1 MLKIGV
7 VGTGHLGKIH
17 LQNLLELTTDFSVQG
32 FYDTDAV
39 IASEV
44 ERDFNLK
51 AFDQLDTLLVHVDA
65 ILVSSPTHTHFSI
78 AIQALKSGKHVF
90 IEKPVCLNIEE
101 SNRLLRYAQEAGMV
115 VQVGHVERFNP
126 ALLASMSF
134 IDKPLFMETQR
145 SAPFQKRGTD
155 VSVVYD
161 LMIHDIDIALIMA
174 NSNVKKITSF
184 GMKVFSDSIDMASV
198 RLEFENGCVANLS
211 ASRVSQHKER
221 KTIFYMKDAQL
232 TVDFLKKEAERNI
245 LMIDSKGQRS
255 FVRSII
261 PVEDTN
267 AIQSELSAFAESIRA
282 SKIPTVSLTD
292 AHRALQI
299 AELISEQIKES
310 NHFLQ

>member
-32 FYDTDAV
+32 FYDTDTV
-39 IASEV
+39 ITSEV
-44 ERDFNLK
+44 VRDFNLK
-51 AFDQLDTLLVHVDA
+51 AFDHLDTLLVHVDA
-65 ILVSSPTHTHFSI
+65 ILISSPTHTHFSI

-90 IEKPVCLNIEE
+90 IEKPVCINIEE
-101 SNRLLRYAQEAGMV
+101 SNKLLRYAQEAGMV

-126 ALLASMSF
+126 ALIASMSF
-134 IDKPLFMETQR
+134 IDKPLFMEAQR
-145 SAPFQKRGTD
+145 SAPFQTRGTD

-161 LMIHDIDIALIMA
+161 LMIHDIDIALNIA
-174 NSNVKKITSF
+174 HSNVKKIASF
-184 GMKVFSDSIDMASV
+184 GMQVLSESIDMASV

-211 ASRVSQHKER
+211 ASRISQIKER
-221 KTIFYMKDAQL
+221 KTTFYMEDAQL

-310 NHFLQ
+310 NQFLQ

>member
-32 FYDTDAV
+32 FYDTDTV
-39 IASEV
+39 ITSEV
-44 ERDFNLK
+44 VRDFNLK
-51 AFDQLDTLLVHVDA
+51 AFDHLDTLLVHVDA
-65 ILVSSPTHTHFSI
+65 ILISSPTQTHFSI

-90 IEKPVCLNIEE
+90 IEKPVCINIEE
-101 SNRLLRYAQEAGMV
+101 SNKLLRYAQEAGMV

-126 ALLASMSF
+126 ALIASMSF
-134 IDKPLFMETQR
+134 IDKPLFMEAQR
-145 SAPFQKRGTD
+145 SAPFQTRGTD

-161 LMIHDIDIALIMA
+161 LMIHDIDIALNIA
-174 NSNVKKITSF
+174 HSNVKKIASF
-184 GMKVFSDSIDMASV
+184 GMQVLSESIDMASV

-211 ASRVSQHKER
+211 ASRISQIKER
-221 KTIFYMKDAQL
+221 KTTFYMEDAQL

-245 LMIDSKGQRS
+245 LTIDSKGQRS

>member
-32 FYDTDAV
+32 FYDTDTV
-39 IASEV
+39 ITSEV
-44 ERDFNLK
+44 VRDFNLK
-51 AFDQLDTLLVHVDA
+51 AFDHLDTLLVHVDA
-65 ILVSSPTHTHFSI
+65 ILISSPTHTHFSI

-90 IEKPVCLNIEE
+90 IEKPVCINIEE
-101 SNRLLRYAQEAGMV
+101 SNKLLRYAQEAGMV
-115 VQVGHVERFNP
+115 VQVGPVERFNP
-126 ALLASMSF
+126 ALIASMSF
-134 IDKPLFMETQR
+134 IDKPLFMEAQR
-145 SAPFQKRGTD
+145 SAPFQTRGTD

-161 LMIHDIDIALIMA
+161 LMIHDIDIALNIA
-174 NSNVKKITSF
+174 HSNVKKIASF
-184 GMKVFSDSIDMASV
+184 GMQVLSESIDMASV

-211 ASRVSQHKER
+211 ASRISQIKER
-221 KTIFYMKDAQL
+221 KTTFYMEDAQL

>member
-32 FYDTDAV
+32 FYDTDTV
-39 IASEV
+39 ITSEV
-44 ERDFNLK
+44 VRDFNLK
-51 AFDQLDTLLVHVDA
+51 AFDHLDTLLVHVDA
-65 ILVSSPTHTHFSI
+65 ILISSPTHTHFSI
-78 AIQALKSGKHVF
+78 AFQALKSGKHVF
-90 IEKPVCLNIEE
+90 IEKPVCINIEE
-101 SNRLLRYAQEAGMV
+101 SNKLLRYAQEAGMV

-126 ALLASMSF
+126 ALIASMSF
-134 IDKPLFMETQR
+134 IDKPLFMEAQR
-145 SAPFQKRGTD
+145 SAPFQTRGTD

-161 LMIHDIDIALIMA
+161 LMIHDIDIALNIA
-174 NSNVKKITSF
+174 HSNVKKIASF
-184 GMKVFSDSIDMASV
+184 GMQVLSESIDMASV

-211 ASRVSQHKER
+211 ASRISQIKER
-221 KTIFYMKDAQL
+221 KTTFYMEDAQL

>member
-44 ERDFNLK
+44 VRDFNLK
-51 AFDQLDTLLVHVDA
+51 AFDHLDTLLVHVDA
-65 ILVSSPTHTHFSI
+65 ILISSPTHTHFSI

-90 IEKPVCLNIEE
+90 IEKPVCINIEE
-101 SNRLLRYAQEAGMV
+101 SNKLLRYAQEAGMV

-126 ALLASMSF
+126 ALIASMSF
-134 IDKPLFMETQR
+134 IDKPLFMEAQR
-145 SAPFQKRGTD
+145 SAPFQTRGTD

-161 LMIHDIDIALIMA
+161 LMIHDIDIALNIA
-174 NSNVKKITSF
+174 HSNVKKIASF
-184 GMKVFSDSIDMASV
+184 GMQVLSESIDMASV

-211 ASRVSQHKER
+211 ASRVSQIKER
-221 KTIFYMKDAQL
+221 KTTFYMEDAQL

>member
-51 AFDQLDTLLVHVDA
+51 AFDQLDTLLMHVDA

-198 RLEFENGCVANLS
+198 RLEFENGCVANLN

-245 LMIDSKGQRS
+245 LTTDSEGHQS

-261 PVEDTN
+261 IVEDNN
-267 AIQSELSAFAESIRA
+267 AIQSELSAFADAIRA
-282 SKIPTVSLTD
+282 SKIPRVSLTD

-299 AELISEQIKES
+299 AELISEQINES

>member
-17 LQNLLELTTDFSVQG
+17 LQNLLELTTDFTVYG
-32 FYDTDAV
+32 FYDTDAT
-39 IASEV
+39 ISAEV

-51 AFDQLDTLLVHVDA
+51 SFDQLATLISHVDA

-90 IEKPVCLNIEE
+90 IEKPVCLNVEE
-101 SNRLLRYAQEAGMV
+101 SKRLLLYAQEAGMV

-126 ALLASMSF
+126 ALLASISL
-134 IDKPLFMETQR
+134 IDNPLFIETHR

-155 VSVVYD
+155 VSVIYD

-174 NSNVKKITSF
+174 KSNVKKIASF
-184 GMKVFSDSIDMASV
+184 GMNVLSESIDMASV
-198 RLEFENGCVANLS
+198 RLEFENGCVASLN
-211 ASRVSQHKER
+211 ASRISQFKER
-221 KTIFYMKDAQL
+221 KTTFYMKNTQL
-232 TVDFLKKEAERNI
+232 DVDFLKKEAEINVLTI
-245 LMIDSKGQRS
+245 GSDGQQS

-261 PVEDTN
+261 PVEETN
-267 AIQSELSAFAESIRA
+267 AIKSELRSFAQSIREA
-282 SKIPTVSLTD
+282 KIPQVTLTD

-299 AELISEQIKES
+299 AELISEQINES
-310 NHFLQ
+310 NPFLQ

>member
-32 FYDTDAV
+32 FYDTDTV
-39 IASEV
+39 ITSEV
-44 ERDFNLK
+44 VRDFNLK
-51 AFDQLDTLLVHVDA
+51 AFDHLDTLLVHVDA
-65 ILVSSPTHTHFSI
+65 ILISSPTHTHFSI

-90 IEKPVCLNIEE
+90 IEKPVCINIEE
-101 SNRLLRYAQEAGMV
+101 SNKLLRYAQEAGMV

-126 ALLASMSF
+126 ALIASMSF
-134 IDKPLFMETQR
+134 IDKPLFMEAQR
-145 SAPFQKRGTD
+145 SAPFQTRGTD

-161 LMIHDIDIALIMA
+161 LMIHDIDIALNIA
-174 NSNVKKITSF
+174 HSNVKKIASF
-184 GMKVFSDSIDMASV
+184 GMQVLSESIDMASV

-211 ASRVSQHKER
+211 ASRISQIKER
-221 KTIFYMKDAQL
+221 KTTFYMEDAQL

>member
-44 ERDFNLK
+44 VRDFNLK
-51 AFDQLDTLLVHVDA
+51 AFDHLDTLLVHVDA
-65 ILVSSPTHTHFSI
+65 ILISSPTHTHFSI

-90 IEKPVCLNIEE
+90 IEKPVCINIEE
-101 SNRLLRYAQEAGMV
+101 SNKLLRYAQEAGMV

-126 ALLASMSF
+126 ALIASMSF
-134 IDKPLFMETQR
+134 IDKPLFMEAQR
-145 SAPFQKRGTD
+145 SAPFQTRGTD

-161 LMIHDIDIALIMA
+161 LMIHDIDIALNIA
-174 NSNVKKITSF
+174 HSNVKKIASF
-184 GMKVFSDSIDMASV
+184 GMQVLSESIDMASV

-211 ASRVSQHKER
+211 ASRISQIKER
-221 KTIFYMKDAQL
+221 KTTFYMEDAQL
-232 TVDFLKKEAERNI
+232 TVDFFKKEAERNI
-245 LMIDSKGQRS
+245 LTIDSKGQRS